1 MEEAL
6 PALQYA
12 HCAQRD
18 QVVMANAIA
27 KTKEFTIETVEE
39 MKKVTWPDFAQLK
52 NSTFVIIVFV
62 IIVSLIIFA
71 MDVVTR
77 GVIDFVIKLFSR

>member
-1 MEEAL
+1 
-6 PALQYA
+6 
-12 HCAQRD
+12 
-18 QVVMANAIA
+18 MANAIA